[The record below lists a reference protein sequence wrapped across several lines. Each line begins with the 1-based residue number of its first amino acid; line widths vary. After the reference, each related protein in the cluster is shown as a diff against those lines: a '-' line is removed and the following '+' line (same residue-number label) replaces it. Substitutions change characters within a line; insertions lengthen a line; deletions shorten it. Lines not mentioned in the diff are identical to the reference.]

1 MIASAKV
8 ITLRMQS
15 LLGSLLRLILR
26 LYPFERGKFRIL
38 SSIFLPHLAPRPGSP
53 SVTSLSYGL
62 RMKIDPSEFLQAH
75 LYLFGSYEL
84 PTIRHIR
91 SYLTPG
97 TVCIDV
103 GAQMGYLSLAMATSA
118 QRQTVVHAFEPEDQ
132 NAARFLEN
140 MALNSI
146 TNVQLHRE
154 AVSNVEGTLQLFLSK
169 TANAGTHST
178 LYNERTVTEE
188 SIQIPAITL
197 DAFVRKHGL
206 QRLDLIKVDVEGAE
220 FEVLQ
225 GADHVLRTLRPRVIL
240 ELCDTLQIERGL
252 SSRQIKEFMVER
264 GYSPYTIADDGAPV
278 PSPLDEPHVND
289 NVLFIP
295 NKGA

>member
-1 MIASAKV
+1 M
-8 ITLRMQS
+8 RS
-15 LLGSLLRLILR
+15 LLGSLLRLVLH

-38 SSIFLPHLAPRPGSP
+38 SSVFLPLLAPKPGTP
-53 SVTSLSYGL
+53 SVTKLSYGL

-91 SYLTPG
+91 SFLTPG
-97 TVCIDV
+97 AVCIDV

-118 QRQTVVHAFEPEDQ
+118 GRQTAVHAFEPEDI
-132 NAARFLEN
+132 NAARFREN
-140 MALNSI
+140 MALNNI
-146 TNVQLHRE
+146 QNVQLHRE
-154 AVSNVEGTLQLFLSK
+154 AVSNIEGTLHLFLSK

-188 SIQIPAITL
+188 SIQIPATTL
-197 DAFVRKHGL
+197 DAFARATNL
-206 QRLDLIKVDVEGAE
+206 PRLDLIKVDVEGAE
-220 FEVLQ
+220 FEVIQ
-225 GADHVLRTLRPRVIL
+225 GADSVLRTYRPRVIL
-240 ELCDTLQIERGL
+240 ELCDRLQIERGL

-264 GYSPYTIADDGAPV
+264 HYSAYTIADDGTPI
-278 PSPLDEPHVND
+278 PSGLDDPHIND

-295 NKGA
+295 NHDA

>member
-1 MIASAKV
+1 M
-8 ITLRMQS
+8 RS
-15 LLGSLLRLILR
+15 LLSSLLRLALH

-38 SSIFLPHLAPRPGSP
+38 SNVFLPLLAPKPGTP
-53 SVTSLSYGL
+53 SVTKLSYGL

-91 SYLTPG
+91 SFLTPG
-97 TVCIDV
+97 AVCIDV

-118 QRQTVVHAFEPEDQ
+118 GRQTAVHAFEPEDI
-132 NAARFLEN
+132 NAARFREN
-140 MALNSI
+140 MALNNI
-146 TNVQLHRE
+146 QNVQLHRE
-154 AVSNVEGTLQLFLSK
+154 AVSNIEGTLHLFLSK

-188 SIQIPAITL
+188 SIQIPATTL
-197 DAFVRKHGL
+197 DAFARATNL
-206 QRLDLIKVDVEGAE
+206 PRLDLIKVDVEGAE
-220 FEVLQ
+220 FEVIQ
-225 GADHVLRTLRPRVIL
+225 GADSVLRTYRPRVIL
-240 ELCDTLQIERGL
+240 ELCDRLQIERGL

-264 GYSPYTIADDGAPV
+264 DYSAYTIADDGTPI
-278 PSPLDEPHVND
+278 PSGLDDPHIND

-295 NKGA
+295 NHDA

>member
-1 MIASAKV
+1 M
-8 ITLRMQS
+8 RS
-15 LLGSLLRLILR
+15 LLGSLLRLVLH

-38 SSIFLPHLAPRPGSP
+38 SRVFLPLLAPKPGTP
-53 SVTSLSYGL
+53 SVTKLSYGL

-91 SYLTPG
+91 SFLTPG
-97 TVCIDV
+97 AVCIDV

-118 QRQTVVHAFEPEDQ
+118 GRQTAVHAFEPEDI
-132 NAARFLEN
+132 NAARFREN
-140 MALNSI
+140 MALNNI
-146 TNVQLHRE
+146 QNVQLHRE
-154 AVSNVEGTLQLFLSK
+154 AVSNIEGTLHLFLSK

-188 SIQIPAITL
+188 SIQIPATTL
-197 DAFVRKHGL
+197 DAFARATNL
-206 QRLDLIKVDVEGAE
+206 PRLDLIKVDVEGAE
-220 FEVLQ
+220 FEVIQ
-225 GADHVLRTLRPRVIL
+225 GADSVLRTYRPRVIL
-240 ELCDTLQIERGL
+240 ELCDRLQIERGL

-264 GYSPYTIADDGAPV
+264 DYSAYTIADDGTPI
-278 PSPLDEPHVND
+278 PSGLDDPHIND

-295 NKGA
+295 NHDA

>member
-1 MIASAKV
+1 M
-8 ITLRMQS
+8 RS
-15 LLGSLLRLILR
+15 LLSSLLRLALH

-38 SSIFLPHLAPRPGSP
+38 SNVFLPLLAPKPGTP
-53 SVTSLSYGL
+53 SVTKLSYGL

-91 SYLTPG
+91 SFLTPG
-97 TVCIDV
+97 AVCIDV

-118 QRQTVVHAFEPEDQ
+118 GRTTLVHAFEPEDI
-132 NAARFLEN
+132 NAARFREN
-140 MALNSI
+140 MALNNI
-146 TNVQLHRE
+146 ENVQLHRE
-154 AVSNVEGTLQLFLSK
+154 AVSNIEGTLHLFLSK

-188 SIQIPAITL
+188 SIQIPATTL
-197 DAFVRKHGL
+197 DAFARATNL
-206 QRLDLIKVDVEGAE
+206 PRLDLIKVDVEGAE
-220 FEVLQ
+220 FEVIQ
-225 GADHVLRTLRPRVIL
+225 GADSVLRTYRPRVIL
-240 ELCDTLQIERGL
+240 ELCDRLQIERGL

-264 GYSPYTIADDGAPV
+264 HYSAYTIADDGTPI
-278 PSPLDEPHVND
+278 PSGLDDPHIND

-295 NKGA
+295 NHDA